1 MLRAIDDTNLGKVQT
16 NWEKL
21 YGCFNA
27 VKEIYVF
34 LSRSHNCKYGL
45 ENLMI
50 LSSENMLTQENAEF
64 KAHM

>member
-1 MLRAIDDTNLGKVQT
+1 MLKAYDETNTSKVQT

-34 LSRSHNCKYGL
+34 LSKSHNCKAGL

-50 LSSENMLTQENAEF
+50 LSSENMLTQENV
-64 KAHM
+64 